1 MNDPNTQTGSIKMNK
16 LNSVFCNTVMAIVL
30 SSTSFL
36 ASANRPA
43 MEDEANTVQKAA
55 QEKAQQ
61 TSSSVKHTMQQ
72 PTIQYQTTGDTLVL
86 PPKEMQPG
94 ETINIKKFDTP
105 RRGVTM
111 ETVRRQ
117 LGQPIATSASV
128 GQPPI
133 TRWTY
138 QDRIVYFE
146 YSKVL
151 HVVTR

>member
-1 MNDPNTQTGSIKMNK
+1 MDK
-16 LNSVFCNTVMAIVL
+16 LNTVFCNTVIAIAL
-30 SSTSFL
+30 TSISFL
-36 ASANRPA
+36 ANANRPA
-43 MEDEANTVQKAA
+43 MKDEASRVQKVA

-61 TSSSVKHTMQQ
+61 IQQMSQQAVQVQQ

-94 ETINIKKFDTP
+94 ETINIKKLDTP

-111 ETVRRQ
+111 DTVRRQ

-133 TRWTY
+133 THWTY
-138 QDRIVYFE
+138 QDRVIYFE

-151 HVVTR
+151 HVVAR